1 MKRGQME
8 MIGLVIIV
16 ILITLGML
24 FMAIFALKED
34 PQKKIFTRKGLAYST
49 VSAAMKMN
57 IECKD
62 EGGKVYP
69 QLGKDVLDQCAQ
81 DNADSY
87 CIKYNCEGKHCCQV
101 FNETINKMLN
111 STLGDWG
118 KRFEFRAQ
126 LVQGKGLKPI
136 TLSEI
141 KSKDGCQ
148 GKERDSSGLFPIQ
161 AGSAGLVETVLYI
174 CD

>member
-24 FMAIFALKED
+24 FMVIFALKED

-57 IECKD
+57 IECND
-62 EGGKVYP
+62 ENGKSYP

-81 DNADSY
+81 DNGDSY
-87 CIKYNCEGKHCCQV
+87 CVKYNCDGKKCCQV
-101 FNETINKMLN
+101 FNETMNKMLN
-111 STLGDWG
+111 ATLGGWG
-118 KRFEFRAQ
+118 KRFEFKAQ
-126 LVQGKGLKPI
+126 LVQGKGLTPVM
-136 TLSEI
+136 LSEI
-141 KSKDGCQ
+141 KSNGGCQ

-161 AGSAGLVETVLYI
+161 AGDAGLVESVLYI

>member
-1 MKRGQME
+1 

-49 VSAAMKMN
+49 VSAGMKMN
-57 IECKD
+57 IECND
-62 EGGKVYP
+62 EVGKVYP
-69 QLGKDVLDQCAQ
+69 QLGKDILDQCAQ
-81 DNADSY
+81 DYQDPL

-101 FNETINKMLN
+101 FNETMSKMLN
-111 STLGDWG
+111 STLGGWG
-118 KRFEFRAQ
+118 KSFEFSAR
-126 LVQGKGLKPI
+126 LVQGKGSIPVG
-136 TLSEI
+136 LSEI

-161 AGSAGLVETVLYI
+161 AGSAGLVESVLYI